1 MGVSIRF
8 DDIPKGKRNL
18 ITDVPGVLVGHKTRG
33 QGDVQTGVTAILP
46 HGGNLFQEKIPA
58 AVHVINGFGKTAGS
72 IQIEELG
79 TLETPILL
87 TNTLSVG
94 DVSSAVVRYML
105 EQNPDIGLTTGTV
118 NPFVLE

>member
-58 AVHVINGFGKTAGS
+58 AVHVINGLNKEA
-72 IQIEELG
+72 
-79 TLETPILL
+79 
-87 TNTLSVG
+87 
-94 DVSSAVVRYML
+94 VRYLKAAGASGKADANLIEVMMC
-105 EQNPDIGLTTGTV
+105 EGGCV
-118 NPFVLE
+118 NGCSTIANAKVATRQLMSLDK